1 MERGDLWVKQQV
13 ARINGKVTEAP
24 LKIKNAYRTLP
35 FSEDTVSVL
44 LEQKKKRAAAPGA
57 PRRLAA
63 GQFHRAASCTYSMIS
78 WINS

>member
-35 FSEDTVSVL
+35 LAKDTVSVL
-44 LEQKKKRAAAPGA
+44 LEQKKK
-57 PRRLAA
+57 A
-63 GQFHRAASCTYSMIS
+63 GSSPWGSPSPSGGSIS
-78 WINS
+78 LGSVLHILHDIMD